1 MEFDAAT
8 IFLMIGCFLL
18 GYFIDNLMQLLI
30 GSKPLTNDEYAEIER
45 NKVEASKKD
54 IARRLEAMNTKKWVY
69 STGPLVYAGDHNGT
83 VVLLY
88 EYEGGPCV

>member
-54 IARRLEAMNTKKWVY
+54 IARRLEAMNTKK
-69 STGPLVYAGDHNGT
+69 
-83 VVLLY
+83 
-88 EYEGGPCV
+88 

>member
-1 MEFDAAT
+1 MVLDAAT

-30 GSKPLTNDEYAEIER
+30 GSKPLTNDEYSEIER

-54 IARRLEAMNTKKWVY
+54 IARRLEAMNTKK
-69 STGPLVYAGDHNGT
+69 
-83 VVLLY
+83 
-88 EYEGGPCV
+88 

>member
-69 STGPLVYAGDHNGT
+69 SREPLVSAGDHNGT
-83 VVLLY
+83 VLY
-88 EYEGGPCV
+88 V